1 MEVLAQVMPAT
12 HWLLQV
18 RWLAAYVLK
27 KHEMDGD
34 ASLPGTMWDSETLQE
49 FRDDPAKMA
58 KNMAYGKPS
67 TDDLQYMMC
76 RNNEVKSALKL
87 WFSVDSIEVLS
98 VNTSKLRKARKNTHT
113 FVSALYHP
121 FVVLISVLQYSE
133 SEYTKSMMLDLG
145 AQDDVMEFVKESPW
159 ILKMPLDHRT
169 STGAVTPKDARNYK
183 K

>member
-1 MEVLAQVMPAT
+1 MKTA
-12 HWLLQV
+12 LQ
-18 RWLAAYVLK
+18 
-27 KHEMDGD
+27 H
-34 ASLPGTMWDSETLQE
+34 
-49 FRDDPAKMA
+49 
-58 KNMAYGKPS
+58 
-67 TDDLQYMMC
+67 
-76 RNNEVKSALKL
+76 

-98 VNTSKLRKARKNTHT
+98 VNTSKLRKGRKNTHT

-159 ILKMPLDHRT
+159 ILKMPLDYRT
-169 STGAVTPKDARNYK
+169 STGVVTPKDAKNYK